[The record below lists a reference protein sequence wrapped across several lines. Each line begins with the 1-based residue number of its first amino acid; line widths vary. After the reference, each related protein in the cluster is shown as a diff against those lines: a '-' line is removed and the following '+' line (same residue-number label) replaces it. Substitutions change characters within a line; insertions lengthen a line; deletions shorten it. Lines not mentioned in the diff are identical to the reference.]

1 MAEKD
6 LYHCDLLTSNNK
18 KCNKKYKTRQGLERH
33 IKHKHT
39 QVQEIKCLDMK
50 VLESLFRK
58 SCEKLKED
66 ECLPDHIRKVYGN
79 VEISSEQLEII
90 LNELTPLV
98 RHCHDID
105 SYFQHCFH
113 LQSSKKIVL
122 ESIGTKNSALL
133 ESEVLNQL
141 LYYLR
146 EDGNKVQNFLRKKTF
161 QRKKLMHYNI
171 WLAMSSISYTK
182 NSKWQERSMNT
193 CSIAVF
199 Y

>member
-18 KCNKKYKTRQGLERH
+18 KCNKKYKTRQGLKRH

-39 QVQEIKCLDMK
+39 QVQEIECLDMK
-50 VLESLFRK
+50 VLERLSRK
-58 SCEKLKED
+58 LCEKLKED
-66 ECLPDHIRKVYGN
+66 ECLHYHIRKVYGN
-79 VEISSEQLEII
+79 VEISSEQLEIF

-105 SYFQHCFH
+105 SYFQRCFH
-113 LQSSKKIVL
+113 LQPSKEIVL

-146 EDGNKVQNFLRKKTF
+146 EDGKQSAEFSKEKDISEKETYALQYLAGYVFHKLYKKF
-161 QRKKLMHYNI
+161 KIAGKL
-171 WLAMSSISYTK
+171 
-182 NSKWQERSMNT
+182 
-193 CSIAVF
+193 
-199 Y
+199 

>member
-1 MAEKD
+1 
-6 LYHCDLLTSNNK
+6 
-18 KCNKKYKTRQGLERH
+18 
-33 IKHKHT
+33 
-39 QVQEIKCLDMK
+39 MK
-50 VLESLFRK
+50 VLERLFRK
-58 SCEKLKED
+58 LCEKLKED
-66 ECLPDHIRKVYGN
+66 ESFHDHIRKVYGN
-79 VEISSEQLEII
+79 VEISSEQLENF

-146 EDGNKVQNFLRKKTF
+146 EDGKQCAEFSKEKDISEKETYALQYLASYVFH
-161 QRKKLMHYNI
+161 KLY
-171 WLAMSSISYTK
+171 K
-182 NSKWQERSMNT
+182 NSKWQENYEYMQYCSMKSRYWEMQNIEEVCGKYT
-193 CSIAVF
+193 TMHKI

>member
-1 MAEKD
+1 M
-6 LYHCDLLTSNNK
+6 
-18 KCNKKYKTRQGLERH
+18 
-33 IKHKHT
+33 
-39 QVQEIKCLDMK
+39 
-50 VLESLFRK
+50 
-58 SCEKLKED
+58 
-66 ECLPDHIRKVYGN
+66 
-79 VEISSEQLEII
+79 EISSEQLEII

-146 EDGNKVQNFLRKKTF
+146 EDGKQSAEFSKEKDISKKETYALQYLGCYVF
-161 QRKKLMHYNI
+161 HKL
-171 WLAMSSISYTK
+171 
-182 NSKWQERSMNT
+182 
-193 CSIAVF
+193 
-199 Y
+199 